1 MPGLRLQMAAFVASD
16 RGRSWL
22 FCGVRSVLAVRQ
34 NVPHPLGR
42 TEGVEQVEKAGT
54 DKNVEEVQK
63 DEFRR
68 GDQASEKR

>member
-1 MPGLRLQMAAFVASD
+1 M
-16 RGRSWL
+16 
-22 FCGVRSVLAVRQ
+22 LAVRQ
-34 NVPHPLGR
+34 NAPHPLGR

-54 DKNVEEVQK
+54 NKSMKEDQI